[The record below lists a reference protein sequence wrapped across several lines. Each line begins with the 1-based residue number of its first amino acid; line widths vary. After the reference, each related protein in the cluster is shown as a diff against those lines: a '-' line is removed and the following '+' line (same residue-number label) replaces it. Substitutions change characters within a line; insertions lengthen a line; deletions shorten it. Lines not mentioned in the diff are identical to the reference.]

1 MLAEQDITSLLH
13 RHANGDRAV
22 LDQLIPLVYSELHR
36 IAGAQLRRE
45 NREHTLQPTA
55 LINEAWMRLAKST
68 MPELENRAH
77 FLGIAAQA
85 MRQILVDHARRRKAG
100 KRDGGIKVE
109 LNPAISIDQQ
119 PDDALLALDG
129 ALLILERNDPP
140 KARLIEMRFF
150 GGFTA
155 EETAQVLGMTVD
167 SVRGQLRMAQ
177 AWLRREM
184 ARELNLDAANPDSKS
199 RT

>member
-1 MLAEQDITSLLH
+1 MALEQEITILLQ
-13 RHANGDRAV
+13 RHAQGDPAAIN
-22 LDQLIPLVYSELHR
+22 QLMPLVYSALHR

-45 NREHTLQPTA
+45 RKEHTLQPTA
-55 LINEAWMRLAKST
+55 LINEAWLRLNKTST
-68 MPELENRAH
+68 PEFQNRAH

-85 MRQILVDHARRRKAG
+85 MRQILVDHARRRNAG
-100 KRDGGIKVE
+100 KRDGGIRVE
-109 LNPAISIDQQ
+109 LHPAISAHQQ

-129 ALLILERNDPP
+129 ALKALERKDAA
-140 KARLIEMRFF
+140 KARMVEMRFF

-155 EETAQVLGMTVD
+155 EETAAALGITVD

-184 ARELNLDAANPDSKS
+184 AKEPGLFPD
-199 RT
+199 T

>member
-13 RHANGDRAV
+13 RHANGDRAA

-45 NREHTLQPTA
+45 HREHTLQPTA
-55 LINEAWMRLAKST
+55 LINEAWMRLAKSA
-68 MPELENRAH
+68 MPEMENRAH

-85 MRQILVDHARRRKAG
+85 MRQILVDHARRRNAG

-129 ALLILERNDPP
+129 ALMILERNDPA

-184 ARELNLDAANPDSKS
+184 ARELNLDSANPDSKN

>member
-13 RHANGDRAV
+13 RHANGDRAA
-22 LDQLIPLVYSELHR
+22 LDQLIPLVYAELHR

-45 NREHTLQPTA
+45 HHEHTLQPTA

-68 MPELENRAH
+68 LPEMENRAH

-100 KRDGGIKVE
+100 KRDGGIQIE
-109 LNPAISIDQQ
+109 LNPAISIEQQ

-129 ALLILERNDPP
+129 ALQSLERKDPA

-184 ARELNLDAANPDSKS
+184 ARELNFHAANPDSKT